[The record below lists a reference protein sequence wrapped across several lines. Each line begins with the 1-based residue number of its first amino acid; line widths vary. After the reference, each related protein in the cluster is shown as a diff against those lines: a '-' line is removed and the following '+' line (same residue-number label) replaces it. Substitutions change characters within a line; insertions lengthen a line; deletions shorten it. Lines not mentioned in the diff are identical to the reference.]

1 MPNFLTTK
9 MKCTM
14 SYAARRDFV
23 PLAKMEE
30 WRQEVCFL
38 SRLRSNTVSM
48 TSPRNWPCWFSSR
61 LRSVRVCSRSV
72 WNTGSFPCT
81 QITGP
86 SVREIYAEGIV
97 TGNATFETE
106 LPDWEKWDGNHCKNC
121 RLVALE
127 RFEDSADV
135 ALPPCGSSRLG
146 RPQPGLKPPCL
157 CGGDRGAHLCCG
169 YRTRTRRGEG
179 IAGGVL
185 ESEAQ
190 GIWTYK
196 QASFPR
202 TYSASDFTSPA
213 GSAR

>member
-1 MPNFLTTK
+1 ME
-9 MKCTM
+9 
-14 SYAARRDFV
+14 YRIV
-23 PLAKMEE
+23 PMHPDH
-30 WRQEVCFL
+30 W
-38 SRLRSNTVSM
+38 
-48 TSPRNWPCWFSSR
+48 
-61 LRSVRVCSRSV
+61 
-72 WNTGSFPCT
+72 
-81 QITGP
+81 P

-106 LPDWEKWDGNHCKNC
+106 LPDWEKWDGNHCKSC

-135 ALPPCGSSRLG
+135 ALPLWGSSRLG

-157 CGGDRGAHLCCG
+157 CGGDRGVHLCCG

-179 IAGGVL
+179 TAGGVL

-202 TYSASDFTSPA
+202 THSASDFTSPA